1 MIKIVTTKQ
10 VQQKIG
16 QISAEIDETAF
27 IVTNRGKGRLVILPY
42 FDGCDEMIDE
52 YMEDCE
58 MYRNKDALKKEWQE
72 SLDSGLSDLV
82 I

>member
-1 MIKIVTTKQ
+1 MIKIITTKQ
-10 VQQKIG
+10 MQQKIG

-27 IVTNRGKGRLVILPY
+27 IITNRGMGKLVILPY
-42 FDGCDEMIDE
+42 FDGCNEMIEE

-58 MYRNKDALKKEWQE
+58 MYRNKDALKKELQE
-72 SLDSGLSDLV
+72 SLDSGLSDIV